1 MPVDRD
7 AVSRALE
14 ALKAASFP
22 RSPEDPDLGEW
33 IMELLEIDGHYAG
46 LAMTVVGSG
55 RVTPPA
61 AHELDDL
68 RSWLDDVRVATPG
81 DEEVLAQCRSYFRV
95 LERLH
100 AALRSS

>member
-1 MPVDRD
+1 MTVDRE

-14 ALKAASFP
+14 DLKASSFP
-22 RSPEDPDLGEW
+22 PSPEDPDLGDW

-46 LAMTVVGSG
+46 LATTVDGSG
-55 RVTPPA
+55 RATPPT

-68 RSWLDDVRVATPG
+68 RDWLGHVRVATPG
-81 DEEVLAQCRSYFRV
+81 DEEILAQCRSYFGA

-100 AALRSS
+100 AALRAP